1 MSSAMEK
8 GQIASNEELEQSQQ
22 MAMDLDLAMKML
34 DEVQGLLEQM
44 YELAERAASDECTD
58 EERHALQGKLIILRE
73 RIDETVDAYD
83 RMGSCREALYSAW
96 KAAALLAS
104 SIRS

>member
-1 MSSAMEK
+1 MNITMGKE
-8 GQIASNEELEQSQQ
+8 QFVSNEELEQSQQ

-44 YELAERAASDECTD
+44 YELAERAASDDCTD
-58 EERHALQGKLIILRE
+58 AERHTLQGKLIVLRE
-73 RIDETVDAYD
+73 RIDETGDAYD

-96 KAAALLAS
+96 KAADLLAS